1 MDRMRAMAL
10 IITGTFGLCLWI
22 VLWAL
27 NVSGLDGLLLAIV
40 FVLIVTVIR
49 TAVPQRRDR

>member
-1 MDRMRAMAL
+1 MAL
-10 IITGTFGLCLWI
+10 IITATFGLCLWI

-27 NVSGLDGLLLAIV
+27 NVSGLDGLLLAIL
-40 FVLIVTVIR
+40 FVLIVTLVR